1 MNLLSLQDIHKQYDH
16 KIILKQANLNIS
28 QYERIAV
35 IGQNGSGKSSLL
47 QIIAGGLE
55 IDGGERIGI
64 KNLKILSLEQ
74 KPIFKANA
82 SVQDVLIESMS
93 EITKAHNALQEINNK
108 LSMTQ
113 DSTYHTSRQDSQTSN
128 TPIAEVFLGSFK
140 GCVDSCARSYLSGS
154 ADAQESNSLENTK
167 KTTQNT
173 HKEMLNEYARL
184 SAFLDDNNG
193 WDLQKRA
200 EEILKHF
207 GLQAFRDRLAN
218 SLSGGEQKKI
228 ALASILLQP
237 CDILLLDEPTNHLDT
252 QMVAFLEDFIL
263 KSRFTLVFISHD
275 RYFIDRVATRI
286 IEIDSAHLT
295 SFEGGYLDYLAK
307 KEEILRHLSQAHQ
320 KLLKILKSEEQWL
333 RQGVKAR
340 LKRNEG
346 RKNRILAMRKEAK
359 HNPSV
364 IRKMRLE
371 LEREQKSFNK
381 TENVNNQKCLF
392 EIEHLCKN
400 IGGKILIKDLN
411 LRILRNDKIAI
422 VGKNGSGKS
431 SFLKILL
438 GQDRADSGVVKVGD
452 IRIGYFDQ
460 HTALLE
466 DDKDLL
472 ETFCPNG
479 GEYIE
484 VRGKHLHIYGYLKN
498 FLFPKEFLTQ
508 KISSLS
514 GGEKNRV
521 ALALLFTKEVDVFI
535 LDEPTNDLDIQT
547 INIVEEYL
555 LSLNC
560 AVVFV
565 SHDRY
570 FVDKLAQKLLVFE
583 GGGKVVQTHMLY
595 SEYLEMNENLLE
607 LERLESLSADSKP
620 KIQSQHTE
628 SAPIESAPV
637 KKAKKLSYNEQ
648 RALQIL
654 PQEIEVLESRQKAL
668 QTALSNPQ
676 TYQQQ
681 GISVLAAEL
690 AEVEKELD
698 SKITQYLE
706 LEQKNSDL
714 A

>member
-1 MNLLSLQDIHKQYDH
+1 MNLLSLQDIHKQYDN
-16 KIILKQANLNIS
+16 KVILKQANLNIS

-47 QIIAGGLE
+47 QIIAGKLE

-82 SVQDVLIESMS
+82 SVQDVLVESMS

-108 LSMTQ
+108 LSMT
-113 DSTYHTSRQDSQTSN
+113 QDSQTSN

-173 HKEMLNEYARL
+173 HKELLDEYARL

-200 EEILKHF
+200 EEILEHF
-207 GLQAFRDRLAN
+207 GLQVFRDRLAN

-252 QMVAFLEDFIL
+252 QMVAFLENFIL

-286 IEIDSAHLT
+286 IEIDCAHLT
-295 SFEGGYLDYLAK
+295 SFDGGYLDYLAK
-307 KEEILRHLSQAHQ
+307 KEEMLRHLSQAHQ

-346 RKNRILAMRKEAK
+346 RKNRILAMREEAK

-381 TENVNNQKCLF
+381 CESVNNQKCLF
-392 EIEHLCKN
+392 EIEHLCKSV
-400 IGGKILIKDLN
+400 GGKILIKDLN

-438 GQDRADSGVVKVGD
+438 GQVKADSGVVKVGD

-484 VRGKHLHIYGYLKN
+484 VRGKHLHVYGYLKN

-508 KISSLS
+508 KIGSLS

-595 SEYLEMNENLLE
+595 SEYLEMNESLLE
-607 LERLESLSADSKP
+607 LDRLESLSADSKP

-681 GISVLAAEL
+681 GIGVLAAEL

>member
-1 MNLLSLQDIHKQYDH
+1 MNLLSLQDIHKQYDN
-16 KIILKQANLNIS
+16 KVILKQANLNIS

-35 IGQNGSGKSSLL
+35 VGKNGSGKSSLL

-55 IDGGERIGI
+55 IDGGERISV

-82 SVQDVLIESMS
+82 SVYDVFIESMS
-93 EITKAHNALQEINNK
+93 EIKKAHNALQEINNK

-113 DSTYHTSRQDSQTSN
+113 DSTYHASRQDSQTSN

-154 ADAQESNSLENTK
+154 ADIQESNSLKNTK
-167 KTTQNT
+167 KTTQNI
-173 HKEMLNEYARL
+173 HKELLNEYAKL
-184 SAFLDDNNG
+184 SAFLDENNG
-193 WDLQKRA
+193 WDLQARA
-200 EEILKHF
+200 EEILEHF
-207 GLQAFRDRLAN
+207 GLESFRDRLAN
-218 SLSGGEQKKI
+218 SLSGGEQKRI

-286 IEIDSAHLT
+286 IEIDRACLT
-295 SFEGGYLDYLAK
+295 SFDGGYLDYLAK
-307 KEEILRHLSQAHQ
+307 KEEMLRHLSQAHQ

-346 RKNRILAMRKEAK
+346 RKNRIYAMREEAK

-381 TENVNNQKCLF
+381 TESVNNQKCLF
-392 EIEHLCKN
+392 EIEHLYKS
-400 IGGKILIKDLN
+400 IGDKILIKDLN

-438 GQDRADSGVVKVGD
+438 GQDKADSGVVKVGD

-479 GEYIE
+479 GEHIE
-484 VRGKHLHIYGYLKN
+484 VRGKHLHVYGYLKN

-508 KISSLS
+508 KIGSLS

-583 GGGKVVQTHMLY
+583 GEGKVVQTHALY
-595 SEYLEMNENLLE
+595 SEYLEMNESLLE
-607 LERLESLSADSKP
+607 LDRLEFLSADSKP
-620 KIQSQHTE
+620 KAQVQQHTQNL
-628 SAPIESAPV
+628 P
-637 KKAKKLSYNEQ
+637 KKKPQKLSYNEQ

-668 QTALSNPQ
+668 QAALSNPQ

-681 GISVLAAEL
+681 GISALAMEL

>member
-1 MNLLSLQDIHKQYDH
+1 MNLLSLQDIHKQYDN
-16 KIILKQANLNIS
+16 KLILNQANLNIS
-28 QYERIAV
+28 QYERIAIV
-35 IGQNGSGKSSLL
+35 GKNGSGKSSLL

-55 IDGGERIGI
+55 VDSGERMSV

-82 SVQDVLIESMS
+82 SVYDVFIESMS
-93 EITKAHNALQEINNK
+93 EIKKAHNALQEINNK

-113 DSTYHTSRQDSQTSN
+113 DSTYHASRQDSQTSN

-140 GCVDSCARSYLSGS
+140 GCVDSCAGSYLSGS
-154 ADAQESNSLENTK
+154 ADIQESNSLENTK
-167 KTTQNT
+167 KTTQNI
-173 HKEMLNEYARL
+173 HKELLNEYAKL
-184 SAFLDDNNG
+184 SAFLDENNG
-193 WDLQKRA
+193 WDLQARA
-200 EEILKHF
+200 EEILEHF
-207 GLQAFRDRLAN
+207 GLESFRDRLAN
-218 SLSGGEQKKI
+218 SLSGGEQKRI

-286 IEIDSAHLT
+286 IEIDCARLT

-307 KEEILRHLSQAHQ
+307 KEEMLRHLSQAHQ

-346 RKNRILAMRKEAK
+346 RKNRILAMREEAK

-381 TENVNNQKCLF
+381 TESINNQKCLF
-392 EIEHLCKN
+392 EIEHLCKS
-400 IGGKILIKDLN
+400 IGDKILIKDLN

-438 GQDRADSGVVKVGD
+438 GQDKADSGVVKVGD

-484 VRGKHLHIYGYLKN
+484 VRGKHLHVYGYLKN

-508 KISSLS
+508 KIGSLS

-583 GGGKVVQTHMLY
+583 GEGKVVQTHALY
-595 SEYLEMNENLLE
+595 SEYLEMNESLLE
-607 LERLESLSADSKP
+607 LDRLEFLSADSKP
-620 KIQSQHTE
+620 KAQVQQHTQNL
-628 SAPIESAPV
+628 P
-637 KKAKKLSYNEQ
+637 KKKPQKLSYNEQ

-654 PQEIEVLESRQKAL
+654 PQEIEVLESKQKAL
-668 QTALSNPQ
+668 QAALSNPQ

-681 GISVLAAEL
+681 GISALAMEL

>member
-1 MNLLSLQDIHKQYDH
+1 MNLLSLQDIHKQYDN
-16 KIILKQANLNIS
+16 KVILKQASLNIS

-47 QIIAGGLE
+47 QIIAGKLE

-82 SVQDVLIESMS
+82 SVQDVLVESMS

-108 LSMTQ
+108 LSMT
-113 DSTYHTSRQDSQTSN
+113 QDSQTSN

-167 KTTQNT
+167 KTTQNI
-173 HKEMLNEYARL
+173 HKELLDEYARL

-200 EEILKHF
+200 EEILEHF
-207 GLQAFRDRLAN
+207 GLQVFRDRLAN

-252 QMVAFLEDFIL
+252 QMVAFLENFIL

-286 IEIDSAHLT
+286 IEIDCAHLT
-295 SFEGGYLDYLAK
+295 SFDGGYLDYLAK
-307 KEEILRHLSQAHQ
+307 KEEMLRHLSQAYQ

-346 RKNRILAMRKEAK
+346 RKNRILAMREEAK

-381 TENVNNQKCLF
+381 TESVNNQKCLF

-438 GQDRADSGVVKVGD
+438 GQDKADSGVVKVGD

-484 VRGKHLHIYGYLKN
+484 VRGKHLHVYGYLKN

-508 KISSLS
+508 KIGSLS

-595 SEYLEMNENLLE
+595 SEYLEMNESLLE
-607 LERLESLSADSKP
+607 LDRLESLSADSKP
-620 KIQSQHTE
+620 KIQLQHTE

>member
-1 MNLLSLQDIHKQYDH
+1 MNLLSLQDIHKQYDN
-16 KIILKQANLNIS
+16 KLILNQANLNIS
-28 QYERIAV
+28 QYERIAIV
-35 IGQNGSGKSSLL
+35 GKNGSGKSSLL

-55 IDGGERIGI
+55 VDSGERMSV

-82 SVQDVLIESMS
+82 SVYDVFIESMS
-93 EITKAHNALQEINNK
+93 EIKKAHSTLQEINKK
-108 LSMTQ
+108 LSTHDFASQ
-113 DSTYHTSRQDSQTSN
+113 DSAS
-128 TPIAEVFLGSFK
+128 
-140 GCVDSCARSYLSGS
+140 
-154 ADAQESNSLENTK
+154 
-167 KTTQNT
+167 
-173 HKEMLNEYARL
+173 HKELLNEYAKL
-184 SAFLDDNNG
+184 SAFLDENNG
-193 WDLQKRA
+193 WDLQARA
-200 EEILKHF
+200 EEILEHF
-207 GLQAFRDRLAN
+207 GLESFRDRLAN
-218 SLSGGEQKKI
+218 SLSGGEQKRI

-252 QMVAFLEDFIL
+252 QMVAFLENFIL

-286 IEIDSAHLT
+286 IEIDCAHLT
-295 SFEGGYLDYLAK
+295 SFDGGYLDYLAK
-307 KEEILRHLSQAHQ
+307 KEEMLRHLSQAHQ

-346 RKNRILAMRKEAK
+346 RKNRILAMREEAK

-381 TENVNNQKCLF
+381 CESVNNQKCLF

-438 GQDRADSGVVKVGD
+438 GQDKADSGVVKVGD

-484 VRGKHLHIYGYLKN
+484 VRGKHLHVYGYLKN

-508 KISSLS
+508 KIGSLS

-583 GGGKVVQTHMLY
+583 GSGKVVQTHMLY
-595 SEYLEMNENLLE
+595 SEYLEMNESLLE
-607 LERLESLSADSKP
+607 LDRLESLSADSKP
-620 KIQSQHTE
+620 KIQSRQHTE
-628 SAPIESAPV
+628 SAPA
-637 KKAKKLSYNEQ
+637 KKTQKLSYNEQ

-654 PQEIEVLESRQKAL
+654 PKEIEVLESRQKAL

-676 TYQQQ
+676 AYQQQ
-681 GISVLAAEL
+681 GISVLAVEL

>member
-1 MNLLSLQDIHKQYDH
+1 MNLLSLQDIHKQYDN
-16 KIILKQANLNIS
+16 KLILNQANLNIS
-28 QYERIAV
+28 QYERIAIV
-35 IGQNGSGKSSLL
+35 GKNGSGKSSLL

-55 IDGGERIGI
+55 VDSGERMSV

-82 SVQDVLIESMS
+82 SVYDVFIESMS
-93 EITKAHNALQEINNK
+93 EIKKAHNALQEINNK

-113 DSTYHTSRQDSQTSN
+113 DSTYHASRQDSQTSN

-154 ADAQESNSLENTK
+154 ADIQESNSLKNTK
-167 KTTQNT
+167 KTTQNI
-173 HKEMLNEYARL
+173 HKELLNEYAKL
-184 SAFLDDNNG
+184 SAFLDENNG
-193 WDLQKRA
+193 WDLQARA
-200 EEILKHF
+200 EEILEHF
-207 GLQAFRDRLAN
+207 GLESFRDRLAN
-218 SLSGGEQKKI
+218 SLSGGEQKRI

-263 KSRFTLVFISHD
+263 KSRFSLVFISHD

-286 IEIDSAHLT
+286 IEIDSACLT
-295 SFEGGYLDYLAK
+295 SFDGGYLDYLAK
-307 KEEILRHLSQAHQ
+307 KEEMLRHLSQAHQ

-346 RKNRILAMRKEAK
+346 RKNRILAMREEAK

-381 TENVNNQKCLF
+381 TESINNQKCLF
-392 EIEHLCKN
+392 EIEHLCKS
-400 IGGKILIKDLN
+400 IGDKILIKDLN

-438 GQDRADSGVVKVGD
+438 GQDKADSGVVKVGD

-484 VRGKHLHIYGYLKN
+484 VRGKHLHVYGYLKN

-508 KISSLS
+508 KIGSLS

-583 GGGKVVQTHMLY
+583 GEGKVVQTHALY
-595 SEYLEMNENLLE
+595 SEYLEMNESLLE
-607 LERLESLSADSKP
+607 LDRLEFLSADSKP
-620 KIQSQHTE
+620 KAQVQQHTQNL
-628 SAPIESAPV
+628 P
-637 KKAKKLSYNEQ
+637 KKKPQKLSYNEQ

-668 QTALSNPQ
+668 QAALSNPQ

-681 GISVLAAEL
+681 GISALAMEL

>member
-1 MNLLSLQDIHKQYDH
+1 MNLLSLQDIHKQYDN

-47 QIIAGGLE
+47 QIIAGKLE

-113 DSTYHTSRQDSQTSN
+113 DSQTSN

-173 HKEMLNEYARL
+173 HKEMLDEYARL

-200 EEILKHF
+200 EEILEHF

-252 QMVAFLEDFIL
+252 QMVAFLENFIL

-286 IEIDSAHLT
+286 IEIDCAHLT

-346 RKNRILAMRKEAK
+346 RKNRILAMREEAK

-381 TENVNNQKCLF
+381 TESVNNQKCLF
-392 EIEHLCKN
+392 EIEHLCKSV
-400 IGGKILIKDLN
+400 GGKILIKDLN

-438 GQDRADSGVVKVGD
+438 GQDKADSGVVKVGD

-484 VRGKHLHIYGYLKN
+484 VRGKHLHVYGYLKN

-508 KISSLS
+508 KIGSLS

-595 SEYLEMNENLLE
+595 SEYLEMNESLLE
-607 LERLESLSADSKP
+607 LDRLESLSADSKP
-620 KIQSQHTE
+620 KIQTQHTE

-654 PQEIEVLESRQKAL
+654 PKEIEVLESRQKAL

-681 GISVLAAEL
+681 GISVLATEL

>member
-1 MNLLSLQDIHKQYDH
+1 MNLLSLQDIHKQYDN
-16 KIILKQANLNIS
+16 KVILKQANLNIS
-28 QYERIAV
+28 QYERIAIV
-35 IGQNGSGKSSLL
+35 GQNGSGKSSLL

-55 IDGGERIGI
+55 IDSGERISV
-64 KNLKILSLEQ
+64 KNLKILFLEQ

-82 SVQDVLIESMS
+82 SVYDVLVESMS
-93 EITKAHNALQEINNK
+93 ELREAHNALQEINKK
-108 LSMTQ
+108 LSMQDLNPQNFALQ
-113 DSTYHTSRQDSQTSN
+113 DSAY
-128 TPIAEVFLGSFK
+128 
-140 GCVDSCARSYLSGS
+140 
-154 ADAQESNSLENTK
+154 
-167 KTTQNT
+167 
-173 HKEMLNEYARL
+173 KELLNEYARL

-193 WDLQKRA
+193 WDLQARA
-200 EEILKHF
+200 KEILEHF
-207 GLQAFRDRLAN
+207 GLESFRDRLAN
-218 SLSGGEQKKI
+218 SLSGGEQKRI

-252 QMVAFLEDFIL
+252 EMVAFLEDFIL

-286 IEIDSAHLT
+286 VEIYSADLT
-295 SFEGGYLDYLAK
+295 SFDGGYLDYLAK
-307 KEEILRHLSQAHQ
+307 KEEMLRHLSQAHQ

-346 RKNRILAMRKEAK
+346 RKNRIYAMREEAK

-381 TENVNNQKCLF
+381 TEGVNNQKCLF
-392 EIEHLCKN
+392 EIEHLYKS
-400 IGGKILIKDLN
+400 IGDKILIKDLN
-411 LRILRNDKIAI
+411 LRILRNDKIAV

-438 GQDRADSGVVKVGD
+438 AQERADSGVIKVGD

-479 GEYIE
+479 GEHIE
-484 VRGKHLHIYGYLKN
+484 VRGKHLHVYGYLKN

-508 KISSLS
+508 KIGSLS

-583 GGGKVVQTHMLY
+583 GEGRVVQTHTLY
-595 SEYLEMNENLLE
+595 SEYLEMNESLRE
-607 LERLESLSADSKP
+607 LDRLESLSVDSKP
-620 KIQSQHTE
+620 KTQSQQLE
-628 SAPIESAPV
+628 SAPT
-637 KKAKKLSYNEQ
+637 KKAQKLSYNEQ
-648 RALQIL
+648 RTLQIL

-668 QTALSNPQ
+668 QVALSNPQ

-681 GISVLAAEL
+681 GVSALATEL